1 MKAKDTV
8 MNREQRLKAHKDKD
22 GYPFDPD
29 KEFYTRLLSKQA
41 QISFKAGIK
50 EVVEWIGIYENEL
63 GFCEISNHL
72 SYEAW
77 QSKLKEWGCQE

>member
-41 QISFKAGIK
+41 QISFKAGYNQCLK
-50 EVVEWIGIYENEL
+50 D
-63 GFCEISNHL
+63 GFT
-72 SYEAW
+72 
-77 QSKLKEWGCQE
+77 QS